1 MRQVTLADIRTMA
14 RTASAGIRLNAMS
27 ANSHPH
33 IYLHWSAGH
42 YGQPFSDYHLNI
54 DHDGTIYTDTDDLA
68 EIKSHTWR
76 HNSGSIGISLLCAY
90 NATPYDLGPEPP
102 TEEQIEAAA
111 QVIAV
116 LADELGIPIDNN
128 HVLTHAEQADRDNY
142 GPESTWERW
151 DLWILH
157 VGDEPGSGGDI
168 LRGKAIYYQNY
179 GGLT

>member
-14 RTASAGIRLNAMS
+14 RTASAGIRLHALS
-27 ANSHPH
+27 VNSPPR

-42 YGQPFSDYHLNI
+42 YGQPFADYHLNI
-54 DHDGTIYTDTDDLA
+54 DHDGTIYTDTADLA

-102 TEEQIEAAA
+102 TPIQIESAA

-116 LADELGIPIDNN
+116 LADELGIPIDADY
-128 HVLTHAEQADRDNY
+128 VRTHAEQADIDGY
-142 GPESTWERW
+142 GPAYDFERW
-151 DLWILH
+151 DLWILRD
-157 VGDEPGSGGDI
+157 GDPPGTGGDT
-168 LRGKAIYYQNY
+168 LRGKALWYQQNS
-179 GGLT
+179 